1 MQCYVATCRP
11 ALAGVS
17 GLYFVDYNPVIPE
30 SNMPDEQAAL

>member
-1 MQCYVATCRP
+1 MQCCVATCRP

-17 GLYFVDYNPVIPE
+17 GLYFVDYKPVIPE